1 MELLLQLGF
10 FGLAKGS
17 LYALIAISFA
27 LIFFVTQTLHIAH
40 GTVFVVAAYSFY
52 FFSSILSLPWIYSVF
67 LSFPVASILGASIE
81 LGIYRP
87 LRRKYASPLILFLS
101 SIAILFGAPGVLA
114 MIFGSEPI
122 ILQVVPKKTF
132 IIGVIAFTNVHLVML
147 SLWLLIGLFILYLRR
162 SRTGRIMRAVADR
175 PLVAVVVGIDT
186 SKVNLMAMAIGSALM
201 VPAAILWGIDQ
212 LIDPGIGIMPILMGA
227 SGMILGGMGNI
238 LGAALGGM
246 IIGLAMNLGVLYIST
261 GWQEGI
267 ALAVLVLVLVLR
279 PEGIFGTRI
288 KW

>member
-1 MELLLQLGF
+1 MEIFLQLGF

-40 GTVFVVAAYSFY
+40 GAVFVASAYSFY
-52 FFSSILSLPWIYSVF
+52 FFSSILSLPWFFSAL
-67 LSFPVASILGASIE
+67 LSLPVASLLGLSIE
-81 LGIYRP
+81 ISIYRP
-87 LRRKYASPLILFLS
+87 LRRKYASPFILFLS
-101 SIAILFGAPGVLA
+101 SIALLFGAPGVLA

-122 ILQVVPKKTF
+122 ILQVLTKKTF
-132 IIGVIAFTNVHLVML
+132 IVGVIAFTNVHLAMFG
-147 SLWLLIGLFILYLRR
+147 LWLLIGLFILYLRR

-175 PLVAVVVGIDT
+175 PLVAEVVGIHT
-186 SKVNLMAMAIGSALM
+186 PNVNLIAFAIGSALM

-212 LIDPGIGIMPILMGA
+212 VIDPGMGIMPILMGA
-227 SGMILGGMGNI
+227 SGMIMGGMGNI

-246 IIGLAMNLGVLYIST
+246 IIGLAMNLGVLFIST

-288 KW
+288 RW